1 MCIHGFKVFNMYYLI
16 GLQKDCSN
24 LYFHH
29 PANTGHLKQLA
40 KLITKDHCAILFY
53 IFLISS
59 DVCTIFLLKYISGVT
74 SGIDSKSI
82 LRKKPRFQDYRPS
95 VGHANLPT
103 IFQGCF
109 VRQF

>member
-59 DVCTIFLLKYISGVT
+59 DVCTIFLLKYISEVT
-74 SGIDSKSI
+74 SGIDSKSR